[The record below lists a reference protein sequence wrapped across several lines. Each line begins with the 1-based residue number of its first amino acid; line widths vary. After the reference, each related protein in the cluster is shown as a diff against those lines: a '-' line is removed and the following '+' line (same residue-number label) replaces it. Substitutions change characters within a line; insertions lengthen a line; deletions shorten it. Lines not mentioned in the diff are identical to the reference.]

1 MQPTIKVKKM
11 RPAAQMPMRATS
23 GSAAADLFAACDAP
37 VLLEANGGRALI
49 PTGIAIELPS
59 PDYVALVFARSGLG
73 IKKGITLSNAV
84 GVIDSDY
91 RGEIAVGLVNLSAE
105 AYTVQP
111 GERIA
116 QLAIMPVACA
126 AFEACDTLGETE
138 RGEGGFGSTG
148 TR

>member
-1 MQPTIKVKKM
+1 MQPQIKVKKM
-11 RPAAQMPMRATS
+11 RESAKLPVRATP
-23 GSAAADLFAACDAP
+23 GSAAVDLSATCDAP
-37 VLLEANGGRALI
+37 VLLAAGGGRALI

-91 RGEIAVGLVNLSAE
+91 RGEISVGLVNLSAE
-105 AYTVQP
+105 DYTVTP

-116 QLAIMPVACA
+116 QLAILPVVCA
-126 AFEACDTLGETE
+126 DFVEAEALGETR

>member
-11 RPAAQMPMRATS
+11 RPAAQMPMRATP
-23 GSAAADLFAACDAP
+23 GSAAADLFATCDAP
-37 VLLEANGGRALI
+37 VRLEANGGRALI

-105 AYTVQP
+105 AYTCLLYTSP
-111 GERIA
+111 SPR
-116 QLAIMPVACA
+116 
-126 AFEACDTLGETE
+126 D
-138 RGEGGFGSTG
+138 
-148 TR
+148 